1 MTEQKLGKWEA
12 IILIVAIVINHII
25 LGLPRSIVAEHA
37 SASILN
43 VIYISAIVI
52 ILIFLICKLL
62 ESFPGLNIID
72 IAEFL
77 GGKVLKIGISI
88 LFLLYIIFITG
99 ILLRSF
105 SEGLKLIF
113 FPRTSLP
120 IIMILFLIAIVIMN
134 KLNIVS
140 IARANLF
147 FTILV
152 SVSIIFIF
160 IGNWK
165 DLTFQKI
172 FPILGNGAYTTFF
185 SGLSDLFAFGG
196 IACIYLL
203 PPYLKN
209 QRDFKKVAY
218 TSVGLSA
225 FFLLISVATLLF
237 IFPPTIIEQQIFPIY
252 LASRFIDFS
261 RFFQRLDALFLLIW
275 LLSIICYLAIV
286 LYFSTSIFK
295 RVTNLKYSKWIS
307 TLFALFIFGT
317 ALIPKNMQEIS
328 FLENTVYRYII
339 LILVF
344 ALSFIIL
351 ILANI
356 KYLRSQKMK
365 GIVLIILVAI
375 LFSFAF
381 TSSHRIQSIDDLTY
395 IVALGIDV
403 GDTERLK
410 VTFQFTKPSA
420 ASGEGSSNESSSI
433 IMDTIEAPSIDAA
446 LNLINTYSSK
456 EINLSHCKLIIFSE
470 KIAMSGIKEEIFSL
484 ANKVQIRPDTNI
496 LITTSSARDYIA
508 SVKPTL
514 ENLITKF
521 YATFPNSSE
530 YTGYIV
536 DANLGQFMN
545 KITSLAS
552 QPVALLRQCNF

>member
-62 ESFPGLNIID
+62 ESFPGLDIID

-88 LFLLYIIFITG
+88 LFLLYITFITG

-152 SVSIIFIF
+152 SVSMIFIF

-165 DLTFQKI
+165 NLTFQKI

-185 SGLSDLFAFGG
+185 SGISDLFAFGG

-209 QRDFKKVAY
+209 QKDFKKVAY

-344 ALSFIIL
+344 ALSIIFVLNLIIL

-365 GIVLIILVAI
+365 GIVNEK
-375 LFSFAF
+375 
-381 TSSHRIQSIDDLTY
+381 RI
-395 IVALGIDV
+395 
-403 GDTERLK
+403 
-410 VTFQFTKPSA
+410 
-420 ASGEGSSNESSSI
+420 
-433 IMDTIEAPSIDAA
+433 
-446 LNLINTYSSK
+446 
-456 EINLSHCKLIIFSE
+456 
-470 KIAMSGIKEEIFSL
+470 
-484 ANKVQIRPDTNI
+484 
-496 LITTSSARDYIA
+496 
-508 SVKPTL
+508 
-514 ENLITKF
+514 
-521 YATFPNSSE
+521 
-530 YTGYIV
+530 
-536 DANLGQFMN
+536 
-545 KITSLAS
+545 
-552 QPVALLRQCNF
+552 

>member
-62 ESFPGLNIID
+62 ESFPGLDIID

-152 SVSIIFIF
+152 SVSMIFIF

-165 DLTFQKI
+165 NLTFQKI

-209 QRDFKKVAY
+209 QKDFKKVAY

-225 FFLLISVATLLF
+225 FFLLISAATLLF

-356 KYLRSQKMK
+356 KYLQSQKMK
-365 GIVLIILVAI
+365 GIVNEK
-375 LFSFAF
+375 
-381 TSSHRIQSIDDLTY
+381 RI
-395 IVALGIDV
+395 
-403 GDTERLK
+403 
-410 VTFQFTKPSA
+410 
-420 ASGEGSSNESSSI
+420 
-433 IMDTIEAPSIDAA
+433 
-446 LNLINTYSSK
+446 
-456 EINLSHCKLIIFSE
+456 
-470 KIAMSGIKEEIFSL
+470 
-484 ANKVQIRPDTNI
+484 
-496 LITTSSARDYIA
+496 
-508 SVKPTL
+508 
-514 ENLITKF
+514 
-521 YATFPNSSE
+521 
-530 YTGYIV
+530 
-536 DANLGQFMN
+536 
-545 KITSLAS
+545 
-552 QPVALLRQCNF
+552 

>member
-62 ESFPGLNIID
+62 ESFPGLDIID

-152 SVSIIFIF
+152 SVSMIFIF

-209 QRDFKKVAY
+209 QKDFKK
-218 TSVGLSA
+218 
-225 FFLLISVATLLF
+225 
-237 IFPPTIIEQQIFPIY
+237 TINEILTEGKIEGKDIKN
-252 LASRFIDFS
+252 ID
-261 RFFQRLDALFLLIW
+261 
-275 LLSIICYLAIV
+275 
-286 LYFSTSIFK
+286 T
-295 RVTNLKYSKWIS
+295 LKY
-307 TLFALFIFGT
+307 LL
-317 ALIPKNMQEIS
+317 
-328 FLENTVYRYII
+328 
-339 LILVF
+339 
-344 ALSFIIL
+344 
-351 ILANI
+351 
-356 KYLRSQKMK
+356 
-365 GIVLIILVAI
+365 
-375 LFSFAF
+375 
-381 TSSHRIQSIDDLTY
+381 DDRKINKSLY
-395 IVALGIDV
+395 DG
-403 GDTERLK
+403 
-410 VTFQFTKPSA
+410 FTKNY
-420 ASGEGSSNESSSI
+420 EMEYGSN
-433 IMDTIEAPSIDAA
+433 
-446 LNLINTYSSK
+446 
-456 EINLSHCKLIIFSE
+456 
-470 KIAMSGIKEEIFSL
+470 
-484 ANKVQIRPDTNI
+484 
-496 LITTSSARDYIA
+496 RDYILMKIQDMLYRLHLLVNYNFVERYGIIDKNNIRNA
-508 SVKPTL
+508 ISI
-514 ENLITKF
+514 LIDNDDIDF
-521 YATFPNSSE
+521 YDAVSFDDSDFE
-530 YTGYIV
+530 IV
-536 DANLGQFMN
+536 DLQDFDVRNVLCIKN
-545 KITSLAS
+545 I
-552 QPVALLRQCNF
+552 

>member
-25 LGLPRSIVAEHA
+25 LGLPRGIVAEHA
-37 SASILN
+37 SAAILN
-43 VIYISAIVI
+43 VIYISAIVLV
-52 ILIFLICKLL
+52 LIFLICKLL
-62 ESFPGLNIID
+62 EHFPGLDIID
-72 IAEFL
+72 ISEFL
-77 GGKVLKIGISI
+77 GGKVLKIGVSI
-88 LFLLYIIFITG
+88 LFLLYITFITG

-134 KLNIVS
+134 KLNIIS

-152 SVSIIFIF
+152 AISMVLIFV
-160 IGNWK
+160 GNWK
-165 DLTFQKI
+165 NLTWQKV

-185 SGLSDLFAFGG
+185 SGLSNLFAFGG

-209 QRDFKKVAY
+209 QKDFKKVAFA
-218 TSVGLSA
+218 SVSLSA

-286 LYFSTSIFK
+286 LYFSTNIFK

-351 ILANI
+351 VLANI

-365 GIVLIILVAI
+365 GIVNEN
-375 LFSFAF
+375 
-381 TSSHRIQSIDDLTY
+381 SI
-395 IVALGIDV
+395 
-403 GDTERLK
+403 
-410 VTFQFTKPSA
+410 
-420 ASGEGSSNESSSI
+420 
-433 IMDTIEAPSIDAA
+433 
-446 LNLINTYSSK
+446 
-456 EINLSHCKLIIFSE
+456 
-470 KIAMSGIKEEIFSL
+470 
-484 ANKVQIRPDTNI
+484 
-496 LITTSSARDYIA
+496 
-508 SVKPTL
+508 
-514 ENLITKF
+514 
-521 YATFPNSSE
+521 
-530 YTGYIV
+530 
-536 DANLGQFMN
+536 
-545 KITSLAS
+545 
-552 QPVALLRQCNF
+552 

>member
-62 ESFPGLNIID
+62 ESFPGLDIID

-152 SVSIIFIF
+152 SVSMIFIF

-165 DLTFQKI
+165 NLTFQKI

-209 QRDFKKVAY
+209 QKDFKKVAY

-225 FFLLISVATLLF
+225 FFLLISVAILLF

-252 LASRFIDFS
+252 LASRFIDFN

-286 LYFSTSIFK
+286 LYFSTNIFK
-295 RVTNLKYSKWIS
+295 RISKLKYSKWIS
-307 TLFALFIFGT
+307 TLFTLFIFGT

-328 FLENTVYRYII
+328 FLETVVYRYII
-339 LILVF
+339 LIFVF
-344 ALSFIIL
+344 VLNLIIL

-356 KYLRSQKMK
+356 KYLRNQKKK
-365 GIVLIILVAI
+365 GIINEN
-375 LFSFAF
+375 SF
-381 TSSHRIQSIDDLTY
+381 
-395 IVALGIDV
+395 
-403 GDTERLK
+403 
-410 VTFQFTKPSA
+410 
-420 ASGEGSSNESSSI
+420 
-433 IMDTIEAPSIDAA
+433 
-446 LNLINTYSSK
+446 
-456 EINLSHCKLIIFSE
+456 
-470 KIAMSGIKEEIFSL
+470 
-484 ANKVQIRPDTNI
+484 
-496 LITTSSARDYIA
+496 
-508 SVKPTL
+508 
-514 ENLITKF
+514 
-521 YATFPNSSE
+521 
-530 YTGYIV
+530 
-536 DANLGQFMN
+536 
-545 KITSLAS
+545 
-552 QPVALLRQCNF
+552 